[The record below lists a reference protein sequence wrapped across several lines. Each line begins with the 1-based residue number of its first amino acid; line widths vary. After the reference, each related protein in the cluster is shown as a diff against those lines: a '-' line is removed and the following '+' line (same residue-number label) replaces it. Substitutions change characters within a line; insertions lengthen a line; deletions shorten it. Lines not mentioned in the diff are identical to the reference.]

1 MTAAPATAPDISP
14 EFVSALAERAQ
25 QAEERR
31 RLPESTVDDFI
42 ASARRGKAG
51 GSAHRARVAGPDRP
65 AAGGDWSQRP
75 LPGHSAAALKR
86 DVAVPA
92 GRVVFDYDTGRELA
106 AALIL
111 GVDVRGPQWCEER
124 GHHGRRPS

>member
-42 ASARRGKAG
+42 ASARQ
-51 GSAHRARVAGPDRP
+51 AR
-65 AAGGDWSQRP
+65 
-75 LPGHSAAALKR
+75 
-86 DVAVPA
+86 
-92 GRVVFDYDTGRELA
+92 LA
-106 AALIL
+106 AAHIVHASRALIGLLL
-111 GVDVRGPQWCEER
+111 GAIGAR
-124 GHHGRRPS
+124 GHFLDIPLQRSSVTSPSRPVASCSTTTLAASLPPH